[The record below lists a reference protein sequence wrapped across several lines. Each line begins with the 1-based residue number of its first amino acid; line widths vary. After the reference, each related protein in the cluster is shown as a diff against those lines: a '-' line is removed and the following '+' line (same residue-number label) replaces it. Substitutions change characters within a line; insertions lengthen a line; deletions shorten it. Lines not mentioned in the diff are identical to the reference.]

1 VKEGLAKEKDLLHL
15 DFHRRQGQRNSM
27 LIYSLKRRK
36 FYLLLDYLFEL

>member
-1 VKEGLAKEKDLLHL
+1 LAKEGLAKEKEKDLP
-15 DFHRRQGQRNSM
+15 RRLGQRNSM